1 MNSNDGRLE
10 RISQRLEDCSEVQN
24 IRQWRGRLIFEY
36 DGQGYQ
42 ITGKNLCIVGSLEH
56 CDVLESMVKEA
67 LTPADI
73 NAGPWD
79 SSGDGFPSIA
89 AQQLEG
95 YRERGGSN

>member
-1 MNSNDGRLE
+1 MNSNDERLE

-36 DGQGYQ
+36 DGKGYQ

-56 CDVLESMVKEA
+56 RDVLESMVKEA
-67 LTPADI
+67 LTPDI
-73 NAGPWD
+73 DVSPRD

-95 YRERGGSN
+95 YE